1 MGCFLE
7 INRYQIKSSWN
18 NWKSF
23 YKSVSDSF
31 MFTFVYVL
39 IYFINFNLS
48 IIFTTLIFHLLGPFI
63 YLLLTLI
70 VFQTQVLTSSTRC
83 KELQENFTRCGT
95 SSAIVIMKCQSTFV
109 IAQCVIWKGN
119 AGDKTPENFLDFG
132 FFVQEQS
139 HTEEK
144 SMENDHSSLWL
155 CFFYLVIFCFKI
167 PNFIILIQSH

>member
-39 IYFINFNLS
+39 IYFINFNLP

-109 IAQCVIWKGN
+109 IAQCVIWNGN

-144 SMENDHSSLWL
+144 SMGNDHSSLWL

>member
-7 INRYQIKSSWN
+7 INRYQIKSCWN

-23 YKSVSDSF
+23 YKCVSDSF

-48 IIFTTLIFHLLGPFI
+48 IIFTTLIFHLLRAFYLFI
-63 YLLLTLI
+63 AELNGLPNIL
-70 VFQTQVLTSSTRC
+70 LTSSTRC
-83 KELQENFTRCGT
+83 KEMQENFTRCGNN
-95 SSAIVIMKCQSTFV
+95 SAIVIMKCQSTFV
-109 IAQCVIWKGN
+109 IAHCVIWIGN
-119 AGDKTPENFLDFG
+119 AGDKTPENFLGFD

-155 CFFYLVIFCFKI
+155 CFFLPHDFLF
-167 PNFIILIQSH
+167 